1 MKKLAEILRRQVSA
15 HRITDVIEVGENE
28 INVVVS
34 TDADVAEIKNMVE
47 QIDGDFE
54 INRQKVKVNYVDQY
68 GTVFERI

>member
-15 HRITDVIEVGENE
+15 HQITDVIEVGENE

>member
-1 MKKLAEILRRQVSA
+1 MKKLAEILKRQVFS

-34 TDADVAEIKNMVE
+34 TDADVTEIKKMVE
-47 QIDGDFE
+47 EIDGDFE

-68 GTVFERI
+68 GTVFECI